1 MQPQTQEIDDVNEYI
16 NEKLKIFRKLVFS
29 ASIILL
35 VIVYFLEF
43 RESYVKE
50 HLPSIVPF
58 LVGVHWF
65 FFICGWMLVGFPFSY
80 TIRSAINRI
89 TPRKLSAMIEESK
102 KMFPLSH
109 YSTDMFWWTIFLP
122 ALFGG
127 IIVISIS
134 IHLNLV
140 PFELLYYIL
149 PFAGIIY
156 LAFNDKFEETLGI
169 APPEGG

>member
-1 MQPQTQEIDDVNEYI
+1 MESQTPEIDESVSR
-16 NEKLKIFRKLVFS
+16 KFKILDKLVFL
-29 ASIILL
+29 ASIVLL
-35 VIVYFLEF
+35 VIVYLLESQ
-43 RESYVKE
+43 ESYVKE
-50 HLPSIVPF
+50 NLPSIIPF
-58 LVGVHWF
+58 LVGVHWI

-80 TIRSAINRI
+80 MIRSAIKRI

-122 ALFGG
+122 AFLGG
-127 IIVISIS
+127 IIVVLIS